1 LADGDPAKIRSFEE
15 MPLIEYWYLL
25 NLKLAEIEKADKAA
39 QKAKVKRN
47 ARNIR

>member
-1 LADGDPAKIRSFEE
+1 

-25 NLKLAEIEKADKAA
+25 NLKLADADRADKAA